1 MTQKFKIGIDIGTT
15 STKAILY
22 DEHFEVVDAASK
34 EYLTIREKMGM
45 AEQNPDLIL
54 AAVQSVI
61 KRLIEQTY
69 PQSKKITT
77 LSFSS
82 AMHSLMIVST
92 EGEPLTPLYTWAD
105 NQSSFQLEKAKA
117 VQDLDWVYKKTGTP
131 IHPMSPF
138 SKLLWLQADSPELLV
153 GGNRI
158 IGIKEYITY
167 FLTGEL
173 KVDYSIASATGLFNL
188 QSLDWDPDIIS
199 FLGIEQEVLSD
210 PVDTNYVFKRINPVA
225 YKEIGLSLE
234 TQIIIGASDGCLA
247 NLGLNAIANNEVAMT
262 IGTSGAVRMVSD
274 HIVLDPEGRTFCYY
288 LAKDKWVIG
297 GAVNNGGNAFEWFA
311 SILSKTEVMN
321 YDEINNLMETIQPGA
336 DGLLFFPY
344 LNGERSPLW
353 DASVQAHF
361 IGLSANHTTGHLIR
375 AVMEGVLYNLVEV
388 LNILETNAGPAKKL
402 KVNGGFLR
410 SAFWKQMA
418 ADIFNKTLT
427 ITPQF
432 ESSCLGAVLID
443 QMDYLEELK
452 KMRVIEVIPI
462 EENVKAYQKSYEL
475 YQKLS
480 IPIQQ
485 IHEIKA
491 NHRNN

>member
-1 MTQKFKIGIDIGTT
+1 MTQEFKIGIDIGTT

-22 DEHFEVVDAASK
+22 NEHLEVVDAASK
-34 EYLTIREKMGM
+34 GYPTIRDKLGM
-45 AEQNPDLIL
+45 AEQNPVLIL
-54 AAVQSVI
+54 AAVRFVI
-61 KRLIEQTY
+61 KKLIEQNDS
-69 PQSKKITT
+69 QSKKITA

-82 AMHSLMIVST
+82 AMHSVMIVSP

-105 NQSSFQLEKAKA
+105 NQSRFQLEKVKA
-117 VQDLDWVYKKTGTP
+117 TENLDWVYQKTGTP

-138 SKLLWLQADSPELLV
+138 SKLLWLQAESKEWLA
-153 GGNRI
+153 GENRI
-158 IGIKEYITY
+158 VGIKEYVTY
-167 FLTGEL
+167 FLTGEW

-188 QSLDWDPDIIS
+188 ESLHWDTDIIS
-199 FLGIEQEVLSD
+199 FLGIKKEALSD
-210 PVDTNYVFKRINPVA
+210 LVDTNYVFKRRNPAA
-225 YKEIGLSLE
+225 YKEIGLPLD

-297 GAVNNGGNAFEWFA
+297 GAVNNGGNAFEWLA
-311 SILSKTEVMN
+311 SILSKTEVVN
-321 YDEINNLMETIQPGA
+321 YDEINQLMETIAPGA

-361 IGLSANHTTGHLIR
+361 IGLSANHTTGHLVR

-452 KMRVIEVIPI
+452 KLQVAEVVPI

-475 YQKLS
+475 YQKLA
-480 IPIQQ
+480 IPIQE
-485 IHEIKA
+485 IHKIKA
-491 NHRNN
+491 RYRNN